1 MNNEPETLT
10 IGALAAAAGVG
21 VETIR
26 FYQHKGLLPQPR
38 RRPGS
43 VRRYGQDELAR
54 LRFIKS
60 GQRIGFSLDEI
71 AQLLRIEDGTHCR
84 EARVIAAHK
93 LADIRQRLDDLRRME
108 TALAALV
115 ARCGTHRGKVSCPL
129 ISALQAS
136 AVSMD
141 RAPG

>member
-1 MNNEPETLT
+1 MNDDPQTLT

-26 FYQHKGLLPQPR
+26 FYQHKGLLPLPR

-43 VRRYGQDELAR
+43 VRRYGPAELAR

-71 AQLLRIEDGTHCR
+71 AQLLRLEDGTHCN
-84 EARVIAAHK
+84 EARAIAEHK
-93 LADIRQRLDDLRRME
+93 LADIRQRLDDLQRME

-115 ARCGTHRGKVSCPL
+115 ARCGAGRGKVSCPL
-129 ISALQAS
+129 ISALQAP
-136 AVSMD
+136 AVLST
-141 RAPG
+141 